1 MTTFGYARVS
11 TPDQKLEGQER
22 DLIAEG
28 CQLVFKEVGS
38 GAKRSRPQ
46 LEALLTYAQAGD
58 TIVVTSLD
66 RLGRTLSDLIHL
78 VTEFERRG
86 INFRSLREHLD
97 THTPTGRLIFHVF
110 GAIAEFERQ
119 IIRERTQRGLAAARA
134 NGRTGGRPKLLS
146 PEKLA
151 KAIDLIDNQRLTL
164 TGVARLMDVSEATL
178 RRALKRGGRG

>member
-11 TPDQKLEGQER
+11 TPDQSLEGQEQ
-22 DLIAEG
+22 DLLAAG
-28 CQLVFKEVGS
+28 CHYVFKEVGS

-46 LEALLTYAQAGD
+46 LDSMLSLAQSGD
-58 TIVVTSLD
+58 TVVVTSLD

-78 VTEFERRG
+78 ITDFEKQG
-86 INFRSLREHLD
+86 INFRSLREQLD
-97 THTPTGRLIFHVF
+97 THTPTGRLIFYVF
-110 GAIAEFERQ
+110 GAIAEFERH

-134 NGRTGGRPKLLS
+134 NGRTGGRPKLLT

-151 KAIDLIDNQRLTL
+151 KAVDLIENQRLTL

-178 RRALKRGGRG
+178 RRALKRGRG